1 MNSKNLQETT
11 PVEVKHLQAQL
22 PNGLT
27 AAMDNDGIAAIK

>member
-11 PVEVKHLQAQL
+11 PVVVNHLQAQL

-27 AAMDNDGIAAIK
+27 AAIDNDGIAAMK